1 MLRFYF
7 CLLIIFGA
15 AFFFSDAKEQSVKV
29 FGKIWC
35 NNMPLPNHEIKLMEH
50 DTLDPDDLLN
60 TVQSDRSGRYRITGS
75 EDEITTIKPY
85 LRVNHTCGVNAD
97 RCYRISDYT
106 IPAEAIDSAGFFE
119 MKKISLNVK
128 GDLNDKKTCN

>member
-60 TVQSDRSGRYRITGS
+60 TVHSDRSGGYRVTGS
-75 EDEITTIKPY
+75 ESEVTSIKPY
-85 LRVNHTCGVNAD
+85 LRVNHTCGVNAE

-106 IPAEAIDSAGFFE
+106 IPAEAIDSPNFFE
-119 MKKISLNVK
+119 MKKISLNEM
-128 GDLNDKKTCN
+128 GTRDDKKTCK